1 MNYFKGKQFQKD
13 VIIVA
18 VGYYLRYNLSYREIQ
33 ELLYD
38 RGINV
43 CHTTIYRWVQEY
55 SKVLYHLWKKKNR
68 QSFYSWKMD
77 ETYIKIK
84 GRWHYLYRAIDA
96 DGLTLDIWLRK
107 KRDTQAAYAFLKRLH
122 KQFGEPKAIV
132 TDKAPSLGSAFRKLL
147 DEHQLLASYSKPG
160 YPYDNA
166 VTEVFFKY
174 LKQREINRRTY
185 HSIQEVQLSCFEYIE
200 QFYNNYNPHSANN
213 GLTPNQKEENYFK
226 KWKGYNK
233 LDTKLREIVER
244 FIMARRKFDKQFKN
258 SAVKLILEEG
268 YSVKEVSQELE
279 VHANSLYRWVQE
291 VEEYGESAF
300 PGNGTA
306 LADAQHKIKLLEKE
320 NRYLQEELELLKKFR
335 VFLKRSK

>member
-1 MNYFKGKQFQKD
+1 MIVFPFFSCKDQKISPKLSCTD
-13 VIIVA
+13 PKK
-18 VGYYLRYNLSYREIQ
+18 LDNL
-33 ELLYD
+33 
-38 RGINV
+38 
-43 CHTTIYRWVQEY
+43 C
-55 SKVLYHLWKKKNR
+55 
-68 QSFYSWKMD
+68 
-77 ETYIKIK
+77 
-84 GRWHYLYRAIDA
+84 
-96 DGLTLDIWLRK
+96 
-107 KRDTQAAYAFLKRLH
+107 
-122 KQFGEPKAIV
+122 
-132 TDKAPSLGSAFRKLL
+132 
-147 DEHQLLASYSKPG
+147 
-160 YPYDNA
+160 
-166 VTEVFFKY
+166 
-174 LKQREINRRTY
+174 KQR
-185 HSIQEVQLSCFEYIE
+185 
-200 QFYNNYNPHSANN
+200 
-213 GLTPNQKEENYFK
+213 
-226 KWKGYNK
+226 WKGYNK